1 MHSILAFQNTKKILI
16 ASAVSL
22 MLALGVAA
30 AAASSASAQANT
42 ECSNG
47 DALLEGNICGSLDNS
62 DNSDSPTNGSGVQAN
77 NGGKAYQVSGDCS
90 GVFNVDQSNS
100 NSNSAQSSSSN
111 SNGGNRTTQSSTSSA
126 STGSASQA
134 NSVSFS
140 PDCSTT
146 NVNQAAAK
154 TAQVSHAPRGAVN
167 AGAGGAVETNT
178 GVSAIVGLVG
188 SAGVMAA
195 GVVLRRQFE
204 M

>member
-1 MHSILAFQNTKKILI
+1 MHSILAFQNIKKIVI

-30 AAASSASAQANT
+30 AGATSASAQANT

-77 NGGKAYQVSGDCS
+77 NGGQAYQVSGDCS
-90 GVFNVDQSNS
+90 GVFNVDQANS
-100 NSNSAQSSSSN
+100 NSSNSVSSSTNTNTGNRSTQNSSSSVSN
-111 SNGGNRTTQSSTSSA
+111 SSSQGND
-126 STGSASQA
+126 
-134 NSVSFS
+134 VSFS

-146 NVNQAAAK
+146 NVSQSAAPAK
-154 TAQVSHAPRGAVN
+154 AQVWHAPRGAVN
-167 AGAGGAVETNT
+167 AGAGGAVEANS